1 MLSASYLNRI
11 KEISLA
17 MFNLEHPENFHIT
30 FIVYKRKILSIGL
43 NDSKTSPIN
52 LLNPKTDRNG
62 QNISQFKGRC
72 SELKAILN
80 LKNKTNIPFKK
91 TTLINVRINRN
102 KRFDLAFPC
111 QSCRSL
117 LTFFEFKSII
127 VTDKDG
133 SFKDYIKI

>member
-1 MLSASYLNRI
+1 
-11 KEISLA
+11 